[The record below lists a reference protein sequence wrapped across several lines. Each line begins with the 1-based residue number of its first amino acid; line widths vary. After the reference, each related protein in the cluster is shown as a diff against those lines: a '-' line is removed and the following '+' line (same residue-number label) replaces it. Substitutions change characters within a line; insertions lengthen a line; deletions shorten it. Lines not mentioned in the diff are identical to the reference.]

1 MNLLFVCGGGASSS
15 FIAQNVAKA
24 GKAAGVD
31 IDVEA
36 ISETEL
42 EDYVD
47 GKDVVLIG
55 PHLKYLEENLAE
67 IIDYYNVPYDFIS
80 DQDYAKMDGES
91 ILKQAMS
98 IIGQQ

>member
-24 GKAAGVD
+24 GKEAGFDV
-31 IDVEA
+31 DVEA

-55 PHLKYLEENLAE
+55 PHLKYLEDSLAE
-67 IIDYYNVPYDFIS
+67 IIDEYDVPFDFIS
-80 DQDYAKMDGES
+80 EQDYAKMDGQS
-91 ILKQAMS
+91 ILKQALT
-98 IIGQQ
+98 ILGK